1 MGRAQKKEALQEA
14 LLMNKLENEYI
25 VKFYDSF

>member
-1 MGRAQKKEALQEA
+1 MGRQQKQEA
-14 LLMNKLENEYI
+14 VREAVLMNKLENEYI